1 MNLNAKELT
10 RQEQMDLTLSY
21 GLLMT
26 EDLETT
32 SAS

>member
-1 MNLNAKELT
+1 MSLNAKELT

-21 GLLMT
+21 GLLMM

-32 SAS
+32 NVS